1 MIQIK
6 IQKFK
11 IINIKIQILKI
22 VIYLKV
28 KNIFDSKKNYLKIKK
43 N

>member
-11 IINIKIQILKI
+11 IINIKSQILKI
-22 VIYLKV
+22 IIYLKV
-28 KNIFDSKKNYLKIKK
+28 KNIFDSKKII
-43 N
+43 